1 MNVSLNPSYQMSL
14 GKSFPEMSDTEFFKK
29 EVHLAE
35 LAEPLGFSNIWCV
48 EHHFD
53 GQYSMCPDNLQVLT
67 YLAGRTETIGLTT
80 GAIILPWHLSPLRIA
95 ERISMLDILSDN
107 RLTIGLGR
115 GLSKIEYA
123 TFGIPMDES
132 RERWHEALDILLQAQ
147 DTGHAAEYN
156 GQFYTQAAA
165 AITPWSGIPASDR
178 LVEVATSEESVTIAA
193 KLGAR
198 MATFLQFSIGQ
209 HASLIDLYRN
219 VYEETHHKPA
229 PPPTLTEFLY
239 CGDDSAEAAEMQ
251 RKHCAAYFFDLVKH
265 YDFGGDHFAN
275 LKGYQNYAEIS
286 EVFKSAGMDNAA
298 AGYVEANTYGTPA
311 EIVEKIRARRELVG
325 DYHLNVVFSY
335 GGIPFDKAEASMR
348 RFASEVIPEVAKM
361 RSGAA
366 AASA

>member
-1 MNVSLNPSYQMSL
+1 MNVDLNPSYQMSL
-14 GKSFPEMSDTEFFKK
+14 GKASLEMTDTEFYKK
-29 EVHLAE
+29 ELHLAE

-53 GQYSMCPDNLQVLT
+53 GPYSMCPDNLQVLT
-67 YLAGRTETIGLTT
+67 YLAGRTKTIGLTT
-80 GAIILPWHLSPLRIA
+80 AAIILPWHLDPIRIA

-132 RERWHEALDILLQAQ
+132 RERWQEALDIVLQAQ
-147 DTGHAAEYN
+147 DTGQAEQYA
-156 GQFYTQAAA
+156 GQFYTQQPATVA
-165 AITPWSGIPASDR
+165 PWSGIPASDR
-178 LVEVATSEESVTIAA
+178 LVEVATSEESVAIAA
-193 KLGAR
+193 RLGAR

-219 VYEETHHKPA
+219 TFEETHHRPA
-229 PPPTLTEFLY
+229 PAPTLTEFVY
-239 CGDDSAEAAEMQ
+239 CGEDSAEAAEMQ

-275 LKGYQNYAEIS
+275 LKGYKNYAEIS
-286 EVFKSAGMDNAA
+286 EVFRAAGMENAA

-335 GGIPFDKAEASMR
+335 GGLPFDKAEASMR

-361 RSGAA
+361 RSEAA
-366 AASA
+366 TVSA